1 MPIQRAESLKAAWLC
16 IGVLVGMPT
25 AQAAAAD
32 LLTAVNDALRSNPAY
47 QATLDAYASAQQLVP
62 IAESRYYPQL
72 TLTGSYDYFDETV
85 KGDYFGLRS
94 IDLQDDFP
102 RTAYG
107 AFLRQAVFSGDLLF
121 NAGKAEQQVARVRFL
136 SDVAED
142 ALIVAVCNAYFG
154 LLSAQEQQGISEAKM
169 RALKTQFEQV
179 KGRTEA
185 GLALE
190 AESKSAEASLGL
202 AAVNLEESRRAVE
215 AAYVDLEALTGQRY
229 QGILPLLPHVELLAP
244 TPLDESAWTARAR
257 SNNPAILAQ
266 QMQVAVSKADVEKA
280 HYQRYP
286 KVDVVGS
293 YTRLNNEGGV
303 TGKREEIEGRI
314 GVTASLPLFTGGL
327 LTAEIARNQSEQRR
341 AESELAAVINKTVR
355 DTRIAYAN
363 TTLGK
368 QKITAVQRALE
379 AAVLAEQANRSGY
392 ESGTRTNAD
401 VLAAVEQRYTAEFA
415 LSATRYKFLADT
427 LYLKQVA
434 GALLTAD
441 LSRINRLLQSST
453 HTGNT
458 ETSAGATLTPAVH

>member
-1 MPIQRAESLKAAWLC
+1 MYTTSATAAPI
-16 IGVLVGMPT
+16 
-25 AQAAAAD
+25 D

-72 TLTGSYDYFDETV
+72 TLTGSVDYLDESV
-85 KGDYFGLRS
+85 QGDYFGTRN

-121 NAGKAEQQVARVRFL
+121 NAGKAVQQVARVKFL

-142 ALIVAVCNAYFG
+142 ALIVGVCSAYFG
-154 LLSAQEQQGISEAKM
+154 LLSAQEQQRISEAKM
-169 RALKTQFEQV
+169 QALKIQFEQV
-179 KGRTEA
+179 KGRSDA

-202 AAVNLEESRRAVE
+202 AAVGLEESRRAVE
-215 AAYVDLEALTGQRY
+215 AAFVDLEALTGQRY
-229 QGILPLLPHVELLAP
+229 EGIRPLLPSVELLPPVPA
-244 TPLDESAWTARAR
+244 DESAWITRAR
-257 SNNPAILAQ
+257 NNNPAILAQ
-266 QMQVAVSKADVEKA
+266 QMQVAVAKADVEKA
-280 HYQRYP
+280 RYQRYP

-293 YTRLNNEGGV
+293 YTRLDNEGGV
-303 TGKREEIEGRI
+303 TGKREETEGRI
-314 GVTASLPLFTGGL
+314 GLTASVPLFTGGL

-341 AESELAAVINKTVR
+341 AESELAAITGKAVR

-368 QKITAVQRALE
+368 QKITAVQRALD
-379 AAVLAEQANRSGY
+379 AAVLAEQANKSGY
-392 ESGTRTNAD
+392 EAGTRTNAD
-401 VLAAVEQRYTAEFA
+401 VLAAVEQRYSAEFA
-415 LSATRYKFLADT
+415 LSASRYKFLADT

-441 LSRINRLLQSST
+441 LSRINRLLQ
-453 HTGNT
+453 
-458 ETSAGATLTPAVH
+458 AGGDGR